1 MHTLCDHKCGEL
13 EKSLHFFYCT
23 TPKARIFIKEL
34 MTTIKIVVKVQCTSM
49 PIYTL
54 IVDSLHQLTQQK
66 DAPTKQVIPH
76 IQIRKSLED
85 MVYRAKKKKDNS
97 KDDSANS
104 GASPNHR
111 YILNAMT
118 LINENIPSAAGAYDL
133 PMISLRDASNAEK

>member
-1 MHTLCDHKCGEL
+1 
-13 EKSLHFFYCT
+13 
-23 TPKARIFIKEL
+23 